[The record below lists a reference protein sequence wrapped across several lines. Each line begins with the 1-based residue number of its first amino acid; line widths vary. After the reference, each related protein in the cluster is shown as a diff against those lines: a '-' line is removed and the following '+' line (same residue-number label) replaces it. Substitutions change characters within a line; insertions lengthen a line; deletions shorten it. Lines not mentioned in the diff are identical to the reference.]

1 MSLYNVLVAPVVTEK
16 STALSETGKYAFE
29 VTGSASKTQVK
40 EAVQKAFG
48 VTVEQVNIM
57 NVRGKMKRFG
67 KRPVMQ
73 TPWKKA
79 IVTLKSG
86 DKIDLFGNA

>member
-1 MSLYNVLVAPVVTEK
+1 MSAYNILVAPVVTEK
-16 STALSETGKYAFE
+16 STALSEAGKYAFE
-29 VTGSASKTQVK
+29 VTGNANKAQVK

-57 NVRGKMKRFG
+57 NVRGKMKRYG
-67 KRPVMQ
+67 KRPAMQ
-73 TPWKKA
+73 SAWKKA
-79 IVTLKSG
+79 IVTLKPG